1 MDGCCNVC
9 AIKALGWTLSLF
21 KDKPEKKEGKI
32 DPFHLTLDE
41 AKVAD
46 ALSKRILVTI
56 DKKNR
61 GYNFGGYYAGPF
73 DFGFVN

>member
-9 AIKALGWTLSLF
+9 AIQGFGWTLSLF

-41 AKVAD
+41 AKVRM
-46 ALSKRILVTI
+46 L
-56 DKKNR
+56 
-61 GYNFGGYYAGPF
+61 
-73 DFGFVN
+73 